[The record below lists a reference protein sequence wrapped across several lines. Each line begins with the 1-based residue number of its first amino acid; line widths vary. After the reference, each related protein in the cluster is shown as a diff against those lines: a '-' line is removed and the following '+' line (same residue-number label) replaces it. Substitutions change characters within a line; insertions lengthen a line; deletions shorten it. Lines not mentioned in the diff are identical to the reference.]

1 MKMNFTTALAGVAL
15 LGAMSM
21 TSCKKKGCMDAEATN
36 FNEKAKKDDGTC
48 TYKPTIEL
56 NGSATVSVAVG
67 ATYTDL
73 GASAT
78 NRDGSSVEVVVTGL
92 PISTASTGTF
102 TVTYTATNDYGSVSA
117 TRTVNVILDQSSY
130 LGTFA
135 VTSDCSST
143 EFPIAGSPEITAGAS
158 ANDIIITP
166 AFSVLGAPVGEITAT
181 VNGATITI
189 PQQTV
194 STAGGDII
202 VSGTGTMNST
212 GSEMII
218 TYNYDSSAV
227 NVLGIPIGAIGTCT
241 ATYVKQ

>member
-130 LGTFA
+130 LGTYSA
-135 VTSDCSST
+135 SSDCSST
-143 EFPIAGSPEITAGAS
+143 QFPVAGSPEITAGSSAS
-158 ANDIIITP
+158 EIII
-166 AFSVLGAPVGEITAT
+166 APGFTLIGGEILAT
-181 VNGATITI
+181 INGATVTV

-194 STAGGDII
+194 NATLGEII
-202 VSGTGTMNST
+202 FSGTGTMNASGT
-212 GSEMII
+212 EMTI
-218 TYNYDSSAV
+218 TYTYDSSSV
-227 NVLGIPIGAIGTCT
+227 PLVGGTGTCT